1 MIIHFTNNFG
11 ASVVMYFNEDAA
23 SMDAELQEMYGG
35 VTNMYI
41 IIAASIII
49 AAVCISMLNK
59 RMKMEVAND
68 DPFQKVEIG
77 NSAELAN

>member
-1 MIIHFTNNFG
+1 
-11 ASVVMYFNEDAA
+11 
-23 SMDAELQEMYGG
+23 MDAELQEMYGG